1 MERTFVAVK
10 PDGVGRGL
18 VGEVIGR
25 LERKGLRLV
34 GLKLMQVSEELA
46 QRHYEAHREK
56 AFFGGLVRFIT
67 SGPIVA
73 MVLEGQEAIAVA
85 RSVMGATDPA
95 KAAPGT
101 IRGDLALQIAANVV
115 HGSDGL
121 EAAERE
127 IGLFFRPDELASRSR
142 PEEEWIYAGN

>member
-18 VGEVIGR
+18 TGEVITR
-25 LERKGLRLV
+25 FEQRGLRLV
-34 GLKLMQVSEELA
+34 GLKMMQVTEELA
-46 QRHYEAHREK
+46 GRHYEAHREK
-56 AFFGGLVRFIT
+56 PFFGGLVRFIT

-73 MVLEGQEAIAVA
+73 MVWEGQDAIAVA
-85 RSVMGATDPA
+85 RATMGATDPA

-101 IRGDLALQIAANVV
+101 IRGDFALQIAANVV
-115 HGSDGL
+115 HGSDSP

-127 IGLFFRPDELASRSR
+127 IGLFFRAEELHSVAR
-142 PEEEWIYAGN
+142 PEETWIYAGN